1 MFLKK
6 QLVVVKAYT
15 PVVTYYKY
23 CTFPIS
29 ATPAVPNIDRGK
41 GLETK
46 FLPVS
51 FFYLLIFLSFVF
63 LPSDNVITVNAWSVS
78 FSISALFLGV
88 EKADF
93 GIFFFFF
100 FLVKKIAVC

>member
-63 LPSDNVITVNAWSVS
+63 LPSDNVNNSQRLVC
-78 FSISALFLGV
+78 
-88 EKADF
+88 
-93 GIFFFFF
+93 FFFHLCSFF
-100 FLVKKIAVC
+100 RSGES